1 MVKGCEKRVVHLKKT
16 DSEVFEQ
23 AFFVLKDAKTEKP
36 PSRLEMV
43 REANRILNENMTLEG
58 IRCEPSE
65 PCLHAWQAC
74 LFFLLGVG
82 VAGALFALVFCL
94 I

>member
-1 MVKGCEKRVVHLKKT
+1 MVKGCEKRVVHLKNT

-23 AFFVLKDAKTEKP
+23 ASFVLKDA
-36 PSRLEMV
+36 
-43 REANRILNENMTLEG
+43 LNENMPLGG

-65 PCLHAWQAC
+65 PGLHAWQAC